1 MSQPLKLPLKLRPYT
16 SADLAAVYDICLRTA
31 EAGADASHLYQDPW
45 VLGHRYAGPYVA
57 LEPEFC
63 FVLEGS
69 ERVEGYILGVPDSAR
84 FAAESEAKWFSLL
97 RPLYPLLPET
107 DKSQDAQARRLI
119 HAGCPAPSTDWLK
132 QYPAHLHIDLLPSA
146 QGQGLG
152 RALMEALWKALRQSG
167 VPGVHLGVGAGN
179 PRAHAFYTHLGF
191 TELEKVE
198 GRFWTLG
205 YDLR

>member
-1 MSQPLKLPLKLRPYT
+1 MSRPEPDLILRPYA
-16 SADLAAVYDICLRTA
+16 SRDLAAVYDICLRTA
-31 EAGADASHLYQDPW
+31 DAGADAAHLYADPW

-57 LEPEFC
+57 LEPDFA

-69 ERVEGYILGVPDSAR
+69 ERVVGYVLGVPDSAR
-84 FAAESEAKWFSLL
+84 FAAESEANWFSLL
-97 RPLYPLLPET
+97 RPLYPLPAES
-107 DKSQDAQARRLI
+107 DKSLDAQARRLI
-119 HAGCPAPSTDWLK
+119 HAGCPAPDAAWLA
-132 QYPAHLHIDLLPSA
+132 QYPAHLHIDLLPQA
-146 QGQGLG
+146 QGRGLG
-152 RALMEALWKALRQSG
+152 RALMEALWTALRAAG